1 MTLAFALCAMPA
13 KTPPPEPTPPS
24 DPWFVKY
31 FPAVVRWSGL
41 LVSLYLMVSGKV
53 EPQIAL
59 AFAGTMISG
68 TLLAEAIAGRKK

>member
-1 MTLAFALCAMPA
+1 MTLAFALCAMPRA
-13 KTPPPEPTPPS
+13 TPPPPEPPPS
-24 DPWFVKY
+24 DPWFIKY

-41 LVSLYLMVSGKV
+41 GVSMYLMVSGKV